1 MTYYHSRYN
10 KSRPKKKSK
19 LVRGIQIFFFLLIVA
34 AGVVAYKLYTTVY
47 KPNTWVKDDDS
58 ISLYIPTGSTYE
70 DLKTILY
77 EKGVV
82 INRIS
87 FEWLAKKKNL
97 KGNIHSGKYLVY
109 SGMSNDE
116 LINLLRSGE
125 QTPVKLVFN
134 NIRTKEQ
141 LAKTISGQIEPDSTE
156 LIILLNDSSY
166 TEIFERTPE
175 TVLSLLIP
183 NTYEVYWNM
192 NSTDFMDK
200 MFMEYNKFWNG
211 ERNKKAE
218 EIGFT
223 PYEVSILASI
233 VEQETRK
240 NDEKERMAGVYINRL
255 NYGWRLQAD
264 PTIVY
269 AWGDFSIR
277 RVLNI
282 HKKIDSPYNTYM
294 YEGLPP
300 GPICIPSI
308 ASIDAVLNYEHHSF
322 LFFCAK
328 DDFSGY
334 HAFAK
339 TNSQH
344 VVNANKYR
352 RALDARNIRK

>member
-10 KSRPKKKSK
+10 RSRRKKKSK
-19 LVRGIQIFFFLLIVA
+19 FVRGLQIFIVLLLIA
-34 AGVVAYKLYTTVY
+34 AGVIGYKLYTTIY
-47 KPNTWVKDDDS
+47 QPNTWVKDKKS
-58 ISLYIPTGSTYE
+58 VSLYIPTSATFE

-77 EKGVV
+77 ERGIV

-97 KGNIHSGKYLVY
+97 KENVHPGRYLIY
-109 SGMSNDE
+109 SDMSNDE
-116 LINLLRSGE
+116 LINLLRSGN

-134 NIRTKEQ
+134 NIRTKGQ
-141 LAKTISGQIEPDSTE
+141 LAKVISHQIEPDSAE
-156 LIILLNDSSY
+156 FILLLNDSSY
-166 TEIFERTPE
+166 TEIFDKTPE
-175 TVLSLLIP
+175 TILSLFIP
-183 NTYEVYWNM
+183 NTYEVYWNTS
-192 NSTDFMDK
+192 STDFMDK
-200 MFMEYNKFWNG
+200 MFMEYNKFWNK
-211 ERNKKAE
+211 ERKAKADSL
-218 EIGFT
+218 GMT
-223 PYEVSILASI
+223 PLEVSILASI

-255 NYGWRLQAD
+255 KYGWRLQAD

-277 RVLNI
+277 RLLNI

-294 YEGLPP
+294 HAGLPP

-308 ASIDAVLNYEHHSF
+308 ASIDAVLNYEHHSY

-339 TNSQH
+339 THDQH

-352 RALDARNIRK
+352 RALDARNIKK